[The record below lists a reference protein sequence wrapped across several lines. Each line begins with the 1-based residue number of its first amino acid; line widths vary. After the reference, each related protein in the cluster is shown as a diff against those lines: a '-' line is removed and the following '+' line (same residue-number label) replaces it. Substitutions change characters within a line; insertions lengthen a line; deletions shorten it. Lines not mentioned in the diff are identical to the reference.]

1 MKTNARKNNSNSRI
15 MLGALA
21 LASVA
26 CASHAD
32 IVYSE
37 DFESGLSLWTGKQG
51 GAHSGLIVSDPLN
64 DFNNVL
70 SFSGLVGGGD
80 MFSQDLIEL
89 GADQS
94 YRISFDYLGLPTRLT
109 RDNDSGG
116 YVGFSGSNTSS
127 HSWLWATGSA
137 SGASDVL
144 VDDGQ
149 WHSYQFDFTTANLGV
164 GDSVRLMLEDF
175 SGSGGVS
182 GDAFF
187 DNLEIATVPGPAT
200 AVLLGVGGALAIRR
214 RR

>member
-1 MKTNARKNNSNSRI
+1 MKTNARKMNSNSRI

-26 CASHAD
+26 GASHAD
-32 IVYSE
+32 IVFSE
-37 DFESGLSLWTGKQG
+37 DFESGLSLWSGKNG
-51 GAHSGLIVSDPLN
+51 GAHHGEIVNNPLGGL
-64 DFNNVL
+64 NNVL
-70 SFSGLVGGGD
+70 TFDGLNYAGD
-80 MFSQDLIEL
+80 IFTDDLIEL
-89 GADQS
+89 QSDQS
-94 YRISFDYLGLPTRLT
+94 YRFSFDYLGLATDRSRISDT
-109 RDNDSGG
+109 GG
-116 YVGFSGSNTSS
+116 YIGFSGISTGS
-127 HSWLWATGSA
+127 HSWHWATGSV

-149 WHSYQFDFTTANLGV
+149 WHSYEFDFTTADLGV
-164 GDSVRLMLEDF
+164 GDSVRLMIEDF

-200 AVLLGVGGALAIRR
+200 AVLLGVGGALVIRR